1 MTASS
6 TSTSPRLE
14 QMRKLLE
21 RAPNDAF
28 LHYGVAMELKK
39 LSDFTAALGHLART
53 IEIDPDYLYAYYQ
66 QGQILE
72 LADRP
77 DDAKPAYDAGI
88 ERAKAKGDQKALNEL
103 RAARNLLD

>member
-6 TSTSPRLE
+6 SATSPRLE
-14 QMRKLLE
+14 KMRKLLE
-21 RAPNDAF
+21 KAPNDAF
-28 LHYGVAMELKK
+28 LHYGVALELKN
-39 LSDFTAALGHLART
+39 LNDFAGALTHLART
-53 IEIDPDYLYAYYQ
+53 LEIDPGYLYAYYQ

-88 ERAKAKGDQKALNEL
+88 ERAKSVGDQKALNEL